1 MQLPIQ
7 ITFRNMD
14 SSPAVEARVREEVEK
29 LSEFYDS
36 IMGCRVM
43 VETPHQHRQQGK
55 RFHIRIDL
63 TVPGGEIV
71 VKHEP
76 SLHVSIQR
84 TGTEKRMKE
93 QEIAAPHKDIYV
105 AIRDA
110 FKAVRRR
117 LQDYARKQS
126 GTVKQHEPAP
136 RAHVS
141 RLFPEEGCG
150 YLETLDGSEIYFHK
164 NSVLNDGFEKLAIGT
179 EVSFVEEEGNQGLEV
194 SAVRIIGRKRRAGRA

>member
-29 LSEFYDS
+29 LSDFYDS

-43 VETPHQHRQQGK
+43 VEIPHQHCQQGE

-71 VKHEP
+71 VKQEP
-76 SLHVSIQR
+76 NLHGSIQQNVIQ
-84 TGTEKRMKE
+84 KRQKE
-93 QEIAAPHKDIYV
+93 QEVAAPHKDIYV

-110 FKAVRRR
+110 FKAARRQ

-126 GTVKQHEPAP
+126 GAVKQHEPAP

-141 RLFPEEGCG
+141 RLFPEQGCG
-150 YLETLDGSEIYFHK
+150 YLQVFDDLKLRLRAALDGVSGVVDGI
-164 NSVLNDGFEKLAIGT
+164 SV
-179 EVSFVEEEGNQGLEV
+179 Q
-194 SAVRIIGRKRRAGRA
+194 RARA

>member
-1 MQLPIQ
+1 MRLPIQ

-84 TGTEKRMKE
+84 TGTEKRLKE
-93 QEIAAPHKDIYV
+93 QEIAAPHRDIYV

-110 FKAVRRR
+110 FKAARRR

-126 GTVKQHEPAP
+126 GAVKQHEPAP